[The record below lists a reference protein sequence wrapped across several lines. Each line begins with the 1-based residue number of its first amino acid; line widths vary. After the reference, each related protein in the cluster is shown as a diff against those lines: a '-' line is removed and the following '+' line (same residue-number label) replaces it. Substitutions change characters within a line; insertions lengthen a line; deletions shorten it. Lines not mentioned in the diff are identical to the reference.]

1 MDALE
6 SAALNWTFVVPVIGL
21 ILLLWGFARRTQPLL
36 WLGLAL
42 LLVIPALAVVDRVLG
57 G

>member
-1 MDALE
+1 MDALQ
-6 SAALNWTFVVPVIGL
+6 SAALNWTFVVPVVGL

-36 WLGLAL
+36 WMGLAL
-42 LLVIPALAVVDRVLG
+42 LLVLPALAVVDRVLG

>member
-6 SAALNWTFVVPVIGL
+6 SMALNWTFIVPVVGL
-21 ILLLWGFARRTQPLL
+21 VLLLWGFAKRIQPLL

-42 LLVIPALAVVDRVLG
+42 LLVLPALGLVDRILHR
-57 G
+57 

>member
-6 SAALNWTFVVPVIGL
+6 SMALNWTFIVPVLGL
-21 ILLLWGFARRTQPLL
+21 VLLLWGFAKRIQPLL

-42 LLVIPALAVVDRVLG
+42 LLVLPALGLVDRILHR
-57 G
+57 

>member
-1 MDALE
+1 MDALQ
-6 SAALNWTFVVPVIGL
+6 SAALNWTFVVPVVGL

-42 LLVIPALAVVDRVLG
+42 LLVLPALAVVDRVLG